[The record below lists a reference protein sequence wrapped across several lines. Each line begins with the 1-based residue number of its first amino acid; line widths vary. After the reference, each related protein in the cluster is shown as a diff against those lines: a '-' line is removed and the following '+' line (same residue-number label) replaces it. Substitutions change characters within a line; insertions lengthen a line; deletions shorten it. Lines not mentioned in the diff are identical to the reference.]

1 MNEIKVKN
9 VPIFKN
15 RPLPVVEIF
24 GNTIQGEGPRLRP
37 AIFVRT
43 GMCNLKCEGFGC
55 TRIAPNG
62 ETIVGCDTIH
72 AVSPKFKSTWTEYTK
87 ATDLIDKINSIAD
100 SMIAESKALGVASKP
115 DIIVTGGE
123 PLLHWDNQVLQDT
136 LKYFWS
142 RNFHITIETN
152 ASRMIEFTE
161 DYQRAL
167 QFSMSVK
174 LSVSGEPERKR
185 LNFDA
190 INNII
195 ENSTGSYFKFVVN
208 PETWDETSKEILNI
222 LNSTNS
228 ANTQVYLMPLG
239 ETIEKQ
245 LKNTRFVFDVCAKY
259 GFSFTPRAHILAYDD
274 LDGVQEP
281 HPTKR
286 ILNMKFTHVVVKE
299 GNGKPSKDQID
310 DAAMVKN
317 AGQVFAIV
325 ATFKDDAKASILI
338 DAKIAKDIGE
348 HAESHGFE
356 IHKLE
361 EPENGEPVKPG
372 DAINESEYGEYR
384 LTQTAI
390 DLLESFAASDH
401 ANVRLMGEV
410 LKAEMQTSI

>member
-1 MNEIKVKN
+1 MDIKVKN
-9 VPIFKN
+9 LPIFKN
-15 RPLPVVEIF
+15 QPVQLVEIF
-24 GNTIQGEGPRLRP
+24 GNTIQGEGPYLGP
-37 AIFVRT
+37 AVFVRF

-55 TRIAPNG
+55 TRVAPNG

-87 ATDLIDKINSIAD
+87 ATDLIDAINKVGD
-100 SMIAESKALGVASKP
+100 PMLERYRELGTNKKFQLV
-115 DIIVTGGE
+115 ITGGE
-123 PLLHWDNQVLQDT
+123 PTMWWNSEVFQT
-136 LKYFWS
+136 MLKYFHS
-142 RNFHITIETN
+142 RDFHITIETN

-195 ENSTGSYFKFVVN
+195 ENSTGSYFKFVVS

-228 ANTQVYLMPLG
+228 SKSYNTQVFLMPLG

-274 LDGVQEP
+274 LDGV
-281 HPTKR
+281 
-286 ILNMKFTHVVVKE
+286 
-299 GNGKPSKDQID
+299 
-310 DAAMVKN
+310 
-317 AGQVFAIV
+317 
-325 ATFKDDAKASILI
+325 
-338 DAKIAKDIGE
+338 
-348 HAESHGFE
+348 
-356 IHKLE
+356 
-361 EPENGEPVKPG
+361 
-372 DAINESEYGEYR
+372 
-384 LTQTAI
+384 
-390 DLLESFAASDH
+390 
-401 ANVRLMGEV
+401 
-410 LKAEMQTSI
+410 

>member
-1 MNEIKVKN
+1 MSEIKEIKVKN

-24 GNTIQGEGPRLRP
+24 GNTIQGEGPYLGP
-37 AIFVRT
+37 AVFVRF

-55 TRIAPNG
+55 TRVAPNG

-87 ATDLIDKINSIAD
+87 ATDLIDAINKVGD
-100 SMIAESKALGVASKP
+100 PMLERYRELGTNKKFQ
-115 DIIVTGGE
+115 IVITGGE
-123 PLLHWDNQVLQDT
+123 PTMHWDNQVFQET

-142 RNFHITIETN
+142 RDFHITVETN

-228 ANTQVYLMPLG
+228 SNTQVYLMPLG

-274 LDGVQEP
+274 LDGV
-281 HPTKR
+281 
-286 ILNMKFTHVVVKE
+286 
-299 GNGKPSKDQID
+299 
-310 DAAMVKN
+310 
-317 AGQVFAIV
+317 
-325 ATFKDDAKASILI
+325 
-338 DAKIAKDIGE
+338 
-348 HAESHGFE
+348 
-356 IHKLE
+356 
-361 EPENGEPVKPG
+361 
-372 DAINESEYGEYR
+372 
-384 LTQTAI
+384 
-390 DLLESFAASDH
+390 
-401 ANVRLMGEV
+401 
-410 LKAEMQTSI
+410 